1 MNNLNT
7 DLLQI
12 IDKEATEMWQEINT
26 GHKYAIIDSYEQFYG
41 ICVQIAET
49 ILNKQDSS
57 LAPEQ

>member
-12 IDKEATEMWQEINT
+12 IDKEVTEIWQEINT
-26 GHKYAIIDSYEQFYG
+26 GHEYVVIDSYEQFYG

>member
-7 DLLQI
+7 DLLQVV
-12 IDKEATEMWQEINT
+12 DREAMKIWQEINT

-49 ILNKQDSS
+49 ILNIQGSS
-57 LAPEQ
+57 SASEQ